1 MKYKKY
7 FRKTSLKQP
16 GIGEAFLLEIQKKNP
31 KTFLEIGVFN
41 GVTARNVCELMQ
53 HSHKKDFKYD
63 GIDIFEQGEKYKDE
77 IVPTYKFNN
86 PLKNF
91 YFKFIKKQN
100 PYSME
105 AVFDLLSK
113 FSENIEILKGNS
125 NKLLKDLENNYFDY
139 IFVDGGHAYETVKK
153 DLIYC
158 KEKLS
163 NKGIILCDDYNLGHT
178 GVKKAVDE
186 FVSENICN
194 FNIVKERFAKI
205 EF

>member
-1 MKYKKY
+1 MTNLH
-7 FRKTSLKQP
+7 FPLSAQ
-16 GIGEAFLLEIQKKNP
+16 
-31 KTFLEIGVFN
+31 
-41 GVTARNVCELMQ
+41 
-53 HSHKKDFKYD
+53 S
-63 GIDIFEQGEKYKDE
+63 
-77 IVPTYKFNN
+77 TYTK
-86 PLKNF
+86 
-91 YFKFIKKQN
+91 
-100 PYSME
+100 E
-105 AVFDLLSK
+105 TAVFFWSCLN
-113 FSENIEILKGNS
+113 NIS
-125 NKLLKDLENNYFDY
+125 
-139 IFVDGGHAYETVKK
+139 KK